1 MSETERT
8 NDPLFGVVTGFYLAL
23 LVVPPVVFTV
33 GRLLGADAAGQYL
46 TTLVVGVSALAVGW
60 PATAHLDGLAPRL
73 GATPA
78 RWLPGIVPVGY
89 AALGFASLPVAGE
102 VGIVAFFFGLGAMAV
117 GLVLG
122 VMARTRHADAG
133 LDGLET
139 DCEFR
144 AGWPRADRRRLGLV
158 AGTVTAVAGAC
169 FAAGLLTGRF
179 LLQSVGQILV
189 PVGIVWYGSTEP
201 RRYTVSDAGLE
212 QRRPV
217 ARRLVSWDAFEGYT
231 RTADAIVLHR
241 QWRVDARFALADM
254 EDPDAVVDAIINHL
268 PAA

>member
-1 MSETERT
+1 MSETERI

-46 TTLVVGVSALAVGW
+46 TTLVAGVSALAVGW
-60 PATAHLDGLAPRL
+60 LATAHLDGLAPRL
-73 GATPA
+73 GATLA
-78 RWLPGIVPVGY
+78 RWLPGIAPVGY

-102 VGIVAFFFGLGAMAV
+102 VGTVAFFFGLCAMAV
-117 GLVLG
+117 GFVLG

-169 FAAGLLTGRF
+169 FATGLLTGRF

-201 RRYTVSDAGLE
+201 RRYTVSAAGLE
-212 QRRPV
+212 RRAPV
-217 ARRLVSWDAFEGYT
+217 ARGLTRWDAFDGYS
-231 RTADAIVLHR
+231 RTDDAFVLHR
-241 QWRVDARFALADM
+241 PWRVDDRFALADLD
-254 EDPDAVVDAIINHL
+254 DPDAVEAALADHL
-268 PAA
+268 SAT